1 MPIIHP
7 LCAVLSLVGAGPPRG
22 APDRIDP
29 FPADLQDGLGTAM
42 ALVALGSAFEVVF
55 DAGAGG
61 AGVTRTLA
69 SGHAALWRDAPLL
82 RSLRALDAAAQEQHH
97 VLFCSFAVE
106 EWVPGWTGPSGR
118 RPLRRDEL

>member
-7 LCAVLSLVGAGPPRG
+7 LCAVLSLGGAGPPRG

-61 AGVTRTLA
+61 
-69 SGHAALWRDAPLL
+69 
-82 RSLRALDAAAQEQHH
+82 
-97 VLFCSFAVE
+97 
-106 EWVPGWTGPSGR
+106 GR
-118 RPLRRDEL
+118 PPPPPPTEPPKIFIVRP